1 MNDPLARWISN
12 AEALRYTRAFRSAQ
26 LPTWLSNIQQR
37 WEDFYVSLVGELF
50 ERMRKPYEDRSDWAR
65 LANAL
70 AHFADDNEGNTVP
83 YINALEARLF
93 AAGAF
98 YIGGFPASAYLTMR
112 DSGSRSEQEEFVA
125 CEDFLLRPT
134 SYESATLTQLVDAL
148 RRNDRQQIRA
158 ATQQAQADAD
168 AALYEG
174 PDSWIPSRLYQL
186 LLEEFNQTNLR
197 AILPRRE
204 RGFWKPLVEL
214 FLSQLPPRY
223 EFFPSQ
229 IEAIER
235 GLLEST
241 ESFSLQM
248 PTGAGKTTLSETLFY
263 DHLKSNS
270 DAIAVLLVP
279 YRSLAA
285 ELKKSLVRH
294 MGKLG
299 LRSMAIYGGTVPV
312 GEEAASLERVR
323 ALVATPEALSGLLVA
338 NPAFFERITL
348 LACDEGHLLDSDSRG
363 VCLELILARFR
374 ARRPNPPRV
383 VFLSAIVPNIE
394 EINAWLG
401 GSEQSVVRSE
411 YRPAIAEFAVLR
423 VTGRNTSARIDLEL
437 NAAEQEPFNYR
448 VDRFL
453 DRGRFVYRNPAT
465 GRKNTYQF
473 MSVKTRAIATAR
485 MALPMGTV
493 AVFATQKTG
502 NQGAIALAEELLQ
515 QLDHALDL
523 PSPEEYA
530 DDSRRAVKEY
540 LVDEYGDDWIGT
552 RIVEVGGAMHH
563 GDIPQETRE
572 VIEQLIRARSCRLI
586 VCTSTL
592 AEGVN
597 LPVRTL
603 VLYSVVRRSGQEQ
616 SAMLL
621 RDIKNLVG
629 RAGRPGS
636 NTKGLVICVN
646 ESDWDTVQ
654 QIAQQATVEPV
665 HGALASLLNLVVSFL
680 ARHPRSSLSNEFL
693 EANTALHALVDGVD
707 ATLIELAAQELGMDT
722 LQELANEIAEQSFA
736 ATQSDA
742 RSIDLLRTVFQL
754 RSEAISQMQ
763 VNGRLAWVRR
773 TGARPRMVGL
783 VEEGLLPLINDWTTL
798 PGALNMEAI
807 GALLDWAFN
816 LDEVDAKLREAYR
829 IDDLDPTSTVHQQ
842 FRRFVELWVAGNR
855 FVEIADQLSVDVNQ
869 ILRIYSGAF
878 AFAFQTVAEQGIA
891 VLAELHE
898 ARLETLPEAVR
909 MIPNFLRHGV
919 PDDSSLRFAMSGV
932 RHRRAAIDLGKSY
945 SVEAD
950 EQRVAFELARAE
962 LNDDYGKWLAI
973 WGELVLANTLND
985 LDEILGS

>member
-1 MNDPLARWISN
+1 MNDSLAGWISD
-12 AEALRYTRAFRSAQ
+12 AEALRYTRAFRSTQ
-26 LPTWLSNIQQR
+26 LPAWLSNIR
-37 WEDFYVSLVGELF
+37 ERSEDFYVSLVGELYD
-50 ERMRKPYEDRSDWAR
+50 RMREPYEDRNDWAR

-70 AHFADDNEGNTVP
+70 AQFADDENTNP
-83 YINALEARLF
+83 HIDALEARLF

-112 DSGSRSEQEEFVA
+112 GSGRRSADEEYVA
-125 CEDFLLRPT
+125 CEDFLLRQA
-134 SYESATLTQLVDAL
+134 SNESTKLPQLVEAL
-148 RRNDRQQIRA
+148 RRNDRQQIRVA
-158 ATQQAQADAD
+158 AEQARADAS
-168 AALYEG
+168 AALDEG
-174 PDSWIPSRLYQL
+174 PNSWIPSRLYEL
-186 LLEEFNQTNLR
+186 LLEEFNRTNLR
-197 AILPRRE
+197 AILPRRTN
-204 RGFWKPLVEL
+204 GFWRPLVDL
-214 FLSQLPPRY
+214 FLSQSPPRY

-235 GLLEST
+235 GLLDST

-270 DAIAVLLVP
+270 DAVAVLLVP

-299 LRSMAIYGGTVPV
+299 MRSMAIYGGTVPV

-338 NPAFFERITL
+338 NPSFFERITL

-374 ARRPNPPRV
+374 ARRPNPPRF

-401 GSEQSVVRSE
+401 GSDDSVVRSE
-411 YRPAIAEFAVLR
+411 YRPAIAEFAVLQ

-453 DRGRFVYRNPAT
+453 DRERFAYRNPAT
-465 GRKNTYQF
+465 GRQNTYQF
-473 MSVKTRAIATAR
+473 TSVKTRAIATAR

-502 NQGAIALAEELLQ
+502 NQGAIALAEELLK
-515 QLDHALDL
+515 QLDHALNL

-530 DDSRRAVKEY
+530 NDSRRAVEEY
-540 LVDEYGDDWIGT
+540 LSAEYGDDWIGT
-552 RIVEVGGAMHH
+552 QIVEVGGAMHH

-572 VIEQLIRARSCRLI
+572 VLEQLIRARSCRLV

-654 QIAQQATVEPV
+654 QIAEQATVEPV
-665 HGALASLLNLVVSFL
+665 HGALASLLDLVVSFL
-680 ARHPRSSLSNEFL
+680 ASNPSTILSNEFL

-707 ATLIELAAQELGMDT
+707 ATLIELAAQELGMDA

-736 ATQSDA
+736 ATQSDD

-763 VNGRLAWVRR
+763 SNGRLAWVRR

-783 VEEGLLPLINDWTTL
+783 VEEGLLPLIDDWTTL
-798 PGALNMEAI
+798 PGESNREAI
-807 GALLDWAFN
+807 GALLDWAFT
-816 LDEVDAKLREAYR
+816 LSEVDAKLREAYR
-829 IDDLDPTSTVHQQ
+829 VDDSDPTSTVHQG
-842 FRRFVELWVAGNR
+842 FRRFVELWVEGSR
-855 FVEIADQLSVDVNQ
+855 FVDIADQLSVDVNQ
-869 ILRIYSGAF
+869 VLRIYSGAF
-878 AFAFQTVAEQGIA
+878 SFAFQTVAEQGIA
-891 VLAELHE
+891 LLDELLE

-909 MIPNFLRHGV
+909 TIPDFLRHGV
-919 PDDSSLRFAMSGV
+919 PDESSLRFAMSGV
-932 RHRRAAIDLGKSY
+932 RHRRAAIDLGNSY
-945 SVEAD
+945 AVDAG
-950 EQRVAFELARAE
+950 EQRLAIEIARAE
-962 LNDDYGKWLAI
+962 LTDDYNEWLAR
-973 WGELVLANTLND
+973 WGELMLTNTLSD
-985 LDEILGS
+985 LDEILGG